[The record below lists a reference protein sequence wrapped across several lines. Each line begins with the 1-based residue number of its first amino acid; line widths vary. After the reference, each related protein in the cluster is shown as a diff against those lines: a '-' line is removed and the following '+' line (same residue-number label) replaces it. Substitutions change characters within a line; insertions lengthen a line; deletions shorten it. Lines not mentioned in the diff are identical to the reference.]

1 MSSPKNSLINSFV
14 VWTFGFV
21 VAVAGAVL
29 LFKPVDRQ
37 FMPVEV
43 SLADRI
49 AANSKADQW
58 KIKAPK
64 SSIPDFKIDNN
75 SSGQALDT
83 KLADNKPAVAPNK
96 GAEPGGMSAAIRVK
110 LDSAINEVDSGNWRK
125 AEEILRGLL
134 KEDPANEMALVEMAN
149 IYLLDRRDMT
159 GALPFI
165 KRALESNNNNEDM
178 LNELVNVY
186 SETGNVDEG
195 LDYLMSLS
203 QKTQGSGADNGVLD
217 QGIATTLVSVK
228 RPEEAVEYFKS
239 AIAKGAKDED
249 GQLRG
254 QMGDAYVDAGREE
267 LAIDAYRNAIAQAEK
282 NRTREYD
289 QYGISELKV
298 RLGQAY
304 VRMGNREAA
313 LEVSREL
320 QQEDPYSERGI
331 AFREELKK
339 QSIQ

>member
-1 MSSPKNSLINSFV
+1 MAAPKNSTLNGLV
-14 VWTFGFV
+14 MWTLGFI
-21 VAVAGAVL
+21 VAIAGAVF

-43 SLADRI
+43 SLAERI
-49 AANSKADQW
+49 AANSKASQRRL
-58 KIKAPK
+58 KPAK
-64 SSIPDFKIDNN
+64 SSIPDFDIEGD
-75 SSGQALDT
+75 SGQPIDT
-83 KLADNKPAVAPNK
+83 KLAKDAAPKVNKAGAAPMAAAV
-96 GAEPGGMSAAIRVK
+96 RVK

-125 AEEILRGLL
+125 AEEILKDLL
-134 KEDPANEMALVEMAN
+134 KDDPTNEMALVEMAN

-159 GALPFI
+159 GALPYI

-178 LNELVNVY
+178 LNELINVY

-195 LDYLMSLS
+195 LDYLVSLS
-203 QKTQGSGADNGVLD
+203 QKTKGADSAVLD

-239 AIAKGAKDED
+239 ALAKGAKDED
-249 GQLRG
+249 GQLMG
-254 QMGDAYVDAGREE
+254 QMGDAYVDAGREDMAVE
-267 LAIDAYRNAIAQAEK
+267 AYRNAIAQAEK

-298 RLGQAY
+298 RLGQTY

-313 LEVSREL
+313 LELSREL
-320 QQEDPYSERGI
+320 QKEDPYSERAI
-331 AFREELKK
+331 AFREQLKK
-339 QSIQ
+339 SSLQ

>member
-1 MSSPKNSLINSFV
+1 MPAPKNSLLNSFV
-14 VWTFGFV
+14 LWIFGFV
-21 VAVAGAVL
+21 AAVAGAVL

-37 FMPVEV
+37 FMPVKV

-49 AANSKADQW
+49 AANSQNKAQRRL
-58 KIKAPK
+58 KAPK
-64 SSIPDFKIDNN
+64 SNIPDFKIEDDR
-75 SSGQALDT
+75 SQPIDT
-83 KLADNKPAVAPNK
+83 KLASTQPKAGKVK
-96 GAEPGGMSAAIRVK
+96 GSPMSAAARVQ

-125 AEEILRGLL
+125 AEEILKELL
-134 KEDPANEMALVEMAN
+134 KKEPKNEMALVEMAN

-159 GALPFI
+159 GALPYI
-165 KRALESNNNNEDM
+165 KGALETNNNNEDM
-178 LNELVNVY
+178 LNELINVY

-195 LDYLMSLS
+195 LDYLVNLS
-203 QKTQGSGADNGVLD
+203 QNSQGSNSAVLD

-249 GQLRG
+249 GQLLG
-254 QMGDAYVDAGREE
+254 QMGDAYVDAGREDQ
-267 LAIDAYRNAIAQAEK
+267 AVDAYRNAIAQAEK

-298 RLGQAY
+298 RLGQTY
-304 VRMGNREAA
+304 MRMGNREAA

-320 QQEDPYSERGI
+320 QKEDPYSERAI
-331 AFREELKK
+331 AFREQLKK
-339 QSIQ
+339 QNM